1 MSDHYNAL
9 SIECVN
15 QQKLIDSLILEA
27 QVNEENINKSN
38 ELLHITS
45 EKYNEVS
52 HKVMEVD
59 KEITIAK
66 DQLMQLDEELN
77 YMEQCNDRH
86 K

>member
-1 MSDHYNAL
+1 MTDHHNTL

-15 QQKLIDSLILEA
+15 QQKQIDSLFLEA
-27 QVNEENINKSN
+27 QVNEENIKKST
-38 ELLHITS
+38 ELLNITS
-45 EKYNEVS
+45 EKCNEVT
-52 HKVMEVD
+52 HKMIEVE

-77 YMEQCNDRH
+77 YMENCNDRH